1 MYRLALLVLIFSS
14 NVFAA
19 ESKKKE
25 AGVRLFAGTHQFAF
39 DQANT
44 LIESN
49 GIDPINHDI
58 FGGIEINQDLFGPFA
73 AGLRYESHFANGRET
88 ADPPAN
94 PLDEKYASFN
104 HSLILAM
111 ARMRVVQ
118 TKATLFEVFA
128 GAGGMQA
135 KLKIHSSSSQSY
147 ERPGENL
154 GFATMAGATAGI
166 GWGGFYL
173 FGEVGMEWSKVS
185 ISQRPQGVSN
195 SLAKFETNGTF
206 GTVGLM
212 FKGIPSFL
220 KMGSGSSSSK
230 K

>member
-1 MYRLALLVLIFSS
+1 
-14 NVFAA
+14 
-19 ESKKKE
+19 
-25 AGVRLFAGTHQFAF
+25 
-39 DQANT
+39 

-49 GIDPINHDI
+49 GIDPINHDV
-58 FGGIEINQDLFGPFA
+58 FGGIEINQDVFGPFTV
-73 AGLRYESHFANGRET
+73 GLRYQSHYASSSET

-94 PLDEKYASFN
+94 PTDEKFASFN
-104 HSLILAM
+104 HSLILAV
-111 ARMRVVQ
+111 ARLKIVQ
-118 TKATLFEVFA
+118 TKMTRVEVFA
-128 GAGGMQA
+128 GAGAMQA
-135 KLKIHSSSSQSY
+135 KLKIHSGTSQSY

-154 GFATMAGATAGI
+154 GGATMAGTTVGI

-173 FGEVGMEWSKVS
+173 FGEVGMEWSKVA
-185 ISQRPQGVSN
+185 ISQRPKGVTN

-212 FKGIPSFL
+212 FSGIPSFV